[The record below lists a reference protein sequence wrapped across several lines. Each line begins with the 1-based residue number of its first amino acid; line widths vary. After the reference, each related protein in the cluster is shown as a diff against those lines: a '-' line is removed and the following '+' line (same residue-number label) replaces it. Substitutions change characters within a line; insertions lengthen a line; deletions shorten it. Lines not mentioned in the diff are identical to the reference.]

1 MEKEESVC
9 SPLCEEVKEGM
20 IKLTFDT
27 KTSSKHDESL
37 IEIIVKAKS
46 ETDVQHT
53 GEQVWAGS
61 ILVGEYLLDQIL
73 SRTIQNPSELTIME
87 VGSGTGVLSILLSF
101 FVKKVIATDYT
112 EELLILERVHDCWG
126 LTF

>member
-9 SPLCEEVKEGM
+9 SPLCEEVKEGI

-27 KTSSKHDESL
+27 KLGSEHDECQ
-37 IEIIVKAKS
+37 IKIIVKAKG

-53 GEQVWAGS
+53 GEQVWIGS

-73 SRTIQNPSELTIME
+73 HRNIQNPSDLAIME
-87 VGSGTGVLSILLSF
+87 VGSGTGILSILLSY
-101 FVKKVIATDYT
+101 FVKKVISTDYT
-112 EELLILERVHDCWG
+112 EELITLERVHDHLG
-126 LTF
+126 VIS

>member
-27 KTSSKHDESL
+27 KLGSEHDESQM
-37 IEIIVKAKS
+37 EIIVKAKG

-53 GEQVWAGS
+53 GEQVWIGS

-73 SRTIQNPSELTIME
+73 HRNIQNPSDLTIME
-87 VGSGTGVLSILLSF
+87 VGSGTGILSILLSY
-101 FVKKVIATDYT
+101 FVKKVISTDYT
-112 EELLILERVHDCWG
+112 EELITLERVHDYLG
-126 LTF
+126 VIS

>member
-9 SPLCEEVKEGM
+9 SPLCEEVKEGI

-27 KTSSKHDESL
+27 KLGSEHDERQ
-37 IEIIVKAKS
+37 IEIIVKAKG

-53 GEQVWAGS
+53 GEQVWIGS

-73 SRTIQNPSELTIME
+73 HRNIQNPSDLAIME
-87 VGSGTGVLSILLSF
+87 VGSGTGILSILLSY
-101 FVKKVIATDYT
+101 FVKKVISTDYT
-112 EELLILERVHDCWG
+112 EELITLERVHDCLG
-126 LTF
+126 VIS